1 MKRARLTWGRA
12 LRVLENVWQGTPGVR
27 WGITYCLPPMPSS
40 EPHDLL
46 PPEITVLE
54 RGWLSANNILFI
66 GQHDTAIVD
75 TGYCSHADQT
85 VELVRGTLQGRP
97 LDRILNTHLHSDH
110 CGGNAA
116 LQKTW
121 PSVLTAIPPGQA
133 DHVRQWDAYALSYT
147 PTGQECPPFRADT
160 LLVPGSCVLLG
171 DKPWQV
177 HAAPGHDPHSVVLF
191 EPQGRVLI
199 SADALWENGFGVV
212 FPELEGEDAFA
223 QVAATLDV
231 IEQLSPLVVIPGHG
245 PVFVDASRAIDGA
258 RRRLDGFVRNPGKHA
273 LYAAKVLLKYKLLE
287 WQQIGIPDLTAWAQA
302 TPYFGMLRA
311 RHFAAQTE
319 AEWLQSLADEL
330 VRSGAA
336 VRQGEVLHNV

>member
-1 MKRARLTWGRA
+1 M
-12 LRVLENVWQGTPGVR
+12 TPV
-27 WGITYCLPPMPSS
+27 PPA
-40 EPHDLL
+40 L

-75 TGYCSHADQT
+75 TGYCSHAAQT
-85 VELVRGTLQGRP
+85 VALVQSALAGRP
-97 LDRILNTHLHSDH
+97 LDRLLNTHLHSDH

-116 LQKTW
+116 LQAAW
-121 PSVLTAIPPGQA
+121 PDVITAIPPGQA

-147 PTGQECPPFRADT
+147 PTGQDCPPFKADT
-160 LLVPGSCVLLG
+160 LLKPGACVLLG

-191 EPQGRVLI
+191 NAQDGVLI

-223 QVAATLDV
+223 EVAATLDV
-231 IEQLSPLVVIPGHG
+231 IKALAPRVVIPGHG
-245 PVFVDASRAIDGA
+245 PVFTDAPRAIEGA
-258 RRRLDGFVRNPGKHA
+258 RKRLDGFVRNPLKHA
-273 LYAAKVLLKYKLLE
+273 SYAAKVLVKYKLLE
-287 WQQIGIPDLTAWAQA
+287 WQQISLADLAAWTDSA
-302 TPYFGMLRA
+302 PYFGMLHR
-311 RHFAAQTE
+311 RHFGDQTQAQ
-319 AEWLQSLADEL
+319 WLQGLVDVL

-336 VRQGEVLHNV
+336 LQRGDVVHNV

>member
-1 MKRARLTWGRA
+1 
-12 LRVLENVWQGTPGVR
+12 
-27 WGITYCLPPMPSS
+27 MPSS
-40 EPHDLL
+40 QPHDLL

-54 RGWLSANNILFI
+54 RGWLSANNILFL

-85 VELVRGTLQGRP
+85 VELVRGALQGRP

-212 FPELEGEDAFA
+212 FPELEGDDAFA
-223 QVAATLDV
+223 QVGATLDL
-231 IEQLSPLVVIPGHG
+231 IEALSPQVVIPGHG
-245 PVFVDASRAIDGA
+245 PVFADAPRAIDGA

>member
-1 MKRARLTWGRA
+1 MPQHPPA
-12 LRVLENVWQGTPGVR
+12 
-27 WGITYCLPPMPSS
+27 LPP
-40 EPHDLL
+40 D
-46 PPEITVLE
+46 ITVLE
-54 RGWLSANNILFI
+54 RGWLSANSIVFS
-66 GQHDTAIVD
+66 GRHGTAVVD

-85 VELVRGTLQGRP
+85 LALVHGALAGRA

-212 FPELEGEDAFA
+212 FPELEGDDAFA
-223 QVAATLDV
+223 EVAATLDV
-231 IEQLSPLVVIPGHG
+231 IEKLSPQVVIPGHG
-245 PVFVDASRAIDGA
+245 PVFADAPRAIDGA

-287 WQQIGIPDLTAWAQA
+287 WQQISMADLTTWAQA
-302 TPYFGMLRA
+302 TPYFGMLRQA
-311 RHFAAQTE
+311 HFGDQPEDA
-319 AEWLQSLADEL
+319 WLQDLADDL

-336 VRQGEVLHNV
+336 LRQGEILHNV

>member
-1 MKRARLTWGRA
+1 
-12 LRVLENVWQGTPGVR
+12 
-27 WGITYCLPPMPSS
+27 MPSS

-54 RGWLSANNILFI
+54 RGWLSANNILFL

-85 VELVRGTLQGRP
+85 VELVRGALQGRP

-212 FPELEGEDAFA
+212 FPELEGDDAFA
-223 QVAATLDV
+223 EVAATLDV
-231 IEQLSPLVVIPGHG
+231 IEKLSPQVVIPGHG
-245 PVFVDASRAIDGA
+245 PVFADAPRAIDGA

-287 WQQIGIPDLTAWAQA
+287 WQQISMADLTTWAQA
-302 TPYFGMLRA
+302 TPYFGMLRQA
-311 RHFAAQTE
+311 HFGDQPEDA
-319 AEWLQSLADEL
+319 WLQDLADDL

-336 VRQGEVLHNV
+336 LRQGEILHNV

>member
-1 MKRARLTWGRA
+1 
-12 LRVLENVWQGTPGVR
+12 
-27 WGITYCLPPMPSS
+27 MPSS

-85 VELVRGTLQGRP
+85 VDLVRGTLQGRA

-116 LQKTW
+116 LQKAW

-212 FPELEGEDAFA
+212 FPELEGDDAFA
-223 QVAATLDV
+223 QVGATLDL
-231 IEQLSPLVVIPGHG
+231 IEALSPQVVIPGHG
-245 PVFVDASRAIDGA
+245 PVFADAPRAIDGA

>member
-1 MKRARLTWGRA
+1 
-12 LRVLENVWQGTPGVR
+12 
-27 WGITYCLPPMPSS
+27 MPTRPA
-40 EPHDLL
+40 PHDLL
-46 PPEITVLE
+46 PPEITVFE

-66 GQHDTAIVD
+66 GHHDTALVD
-75 TGYCSHADQT
+75 TGYCSHAAQT
-85 VELVRGTLQGRP
+85 VDLVRGALAGRV
-97 LDRILNTHLHSDH
+97 LDRVLNTHLHSDH

-116 LQKTW
+116 LQMAW
-121 PSVLTAIPPGQA
+121 PDVLTAIPPGQA

-160 LLVPGSCVLLG
+160 LLTPGSCVLLG

-212 FPELEGEDAFA
+212 FPELEGDDAFA
-223 QVAATLDV
+223 DVAATLDV
-231 IEQLSPLVVIPGHG
+231 IDKLAPQVVIPGHG
-245 PVFVDASRAIDGA
+245 PVFADAPRAIDGA
-258 RRRLDGFVRNPGKHA
+258 RRRLDGFVRHPAKHA

-287 WQQIGIPDLTAWAQA
+287 WQQISLPDLAAWAQA
-302 TPYFGMLRA
+302 TPYFGMLQA
-311 RHFAAQTE
+311 RHFGDRTE
-319 AEWLQSLADEL
+319 AEWLASLADEL

-336 VRQGEVLHNV
+336 LRQGEMLHNV

>member
-1 MKRARLTWGRA
+1 M
-12 LRVLENVWQGTPGVR
+12 
-27 WGITYCLPPMPSS
+27 
-40 EPHDLL
+40 
-46 PPEITVLE
+46 
-54 RGWLSANNILFI
+54 
-66 GQHDTAIVD
+66 D

-85 VELVRGTLQGRP
+85 VDLVRGTLQGRA

-212 FPELEGEDAFA
+212 FPELEGDDAFA
-223 QVAATLDV
+223 QVGATLDL
-231 IEQLSPLVVIPGHG
+231 IETLSPQVVIPGHG
-245 PVFVDASRAIDGA
+245 PVFADAPRAIDGA
-258 RRRLDGFVRNPGKHA
+258 RRRLDSFVRNPGKHA

>member
-1 MKRARLTWGRA
+1 
-12 LRVLENVWQGTPGVR
+12 
-27 WGITYCLPPMPSS
+27 MPSS
-40 EPHDLL
+40 APHDLL

-66 GQHDTAIVD
+66 GHHDTAIVD
-75 TGYCSHADQT
+75 TGYCSHAEQT
-85 VELVRGTLQGRP
+85 VDLVRGALAGRA
-97 LDRILNTHLHSDH
+97 LDRVLNTHLHSDH
-110 CGGNAA
+110 CCGNAA
-116 LQKTW
+116 LQKAR
-121 PSVLTAIPPGQA
+121 PGVLTAIPPGQA

-160 LLVPGSCVLLG
+160 LLMPDSCVLLG

-212 FPELEGEDAFA
+212 FPELEGDNAFA
-223 QVAATLDV
+223 EVAATLDV
-231 IEQLSPLVVIPGHG
+231 IEKLAPQVVIPGHG
-245 PVFVDASRAIDGA
+245 PVFVDAPRAIDGA
-258 RRRLDGFVRNPGKHA
+258 RRRLDSFVRNPGKHA

-287 WQQIGIPDLTAWAQA
+287 WQQISMADLTAWAQA
-302 TPYFGMLRA
+302 TPYFGMLRET
-311 RHFAAQTE
+311 HFGDQEEDA
-319 AEWLQSLADEL
+319 WLQSLAEDL

-336 VRQGEVLHNV
+336 VRQGDMLHNV